1 MKKILIVDD
10 EPDVN
15 LSLKI
20 VLENNGFKVDT
31 FDDSLLALQNFREQ
45 AGLYDLII
53 FDIKMPKM
61 SGYELYKEIRKID
74 DKIKVCFFTAS
85 EAYHEEFRKSVPASV
100 WNEDCYIQKPINN
113 KELIKRINN
122 IITTSSC

>member
-1 MKKILIVDD
+1 
-10 EPDVN
+10 
-15 LSLKI
+15 
-20 VLENNGFKVDT
+20 
-31 FDDSLLALQNFREQ
+31 
-45 AGLYDLII
+45 
-53 FDIKMPKM
+53 M

-74 DKIKVCFFTAS
+74 DKIKVYFFTAS

-122 IITTSSC
+122 IITTSSS

>member
-45 AGLYDLII
+45 SCLYDLII
-53 FDIKMPKM
+53 LYIKMPKM